1 MKVLRIRRNKLL
13 RTISLM
19 TFIVLC
25 LTSISIPSMAQT
37 SGVMQTNQGG
47 WLPTVTYNVSGM
59 DLGPI
64 ANDEVGRHFYENGS
78 FEPGE
83 VTFWGTVTN
92 NMGPHPLDP
101 KQHYVDYKAKIIYK
115 DSQGKEH
122 LVKETGRIS
131 IAPAGVSDYRISGI
145 VPEDAGHIYIEII
158 ATCEREYFPFSIM
171 KANFY
176 KIPKT
181 STKPGEKVIGENFKD
196 QAPTLTYNVKGIN
209 LGPITDERDGDY
221 LNFHEYKKGE
231 FQPGPIELYGTVKNN
246 AKADK
251 DWGKDTVTL
260 IAMFKY
266 NDSSGKEQKVAT
278 DSIKVGPGSSAD
290 YKLSANIP
298 KEATYVYMDV
308 SCFKSWSYGGGL
320 GAHLI
325 GNLRPVPEGAVIPTQ
340 PSLPPI
346 KVESPTSGA
355 EAFEYGARI
364 MWPSAKGLGYR
375 LYRSTSP
382 QELGISVTDFYITST
397 SYADVN
403 VEPNT
408 TYYYTVKPVLAEA
421 NPYQDIEEKMG
432 DVIATFVVKTGPN
445 ILKPG
450 SFKHFIMLKLE
461 SPKMSV
467 DGIDQE
473 VDPGR
478 GTSPLVIS
486 GRTMVPI
493 RAVVEAMGGTVEWE
507 ASTRKITLK
516 ARGNI
521 VEMWLDKKDIKVNGI
536 SKQMD
541 IAPISK
547 NDRTF
552 VPVRFAAENINCKV
566 DWINSTKEAV
576 IVYED

>member
-1 MKVLRIRRNKLL
+1 MLKIRRDRLL
-13 RTISLM
+13 KKISIVM
-19 TFIVLC
+19 FIVL
-25 LTSISIPSMAQT
+25 LAVSIDSSTMVQAE
-37 SGVMQTNQGG
+37 GVMKTNQGG

-64 ANDEVGRHFYENGS
+64 ANDEVGRHFYENGT

-83 VTFWGTVTN
+83 VVFWGTVTN
-92 NMGPHPLDP
+92 NMGPHPTDP

-131 IAPAGVSDYRISGI
+131 IAPGGVSDYRISGI
-145 VPEDAGHIYIEII
+145 VPEDAGHIYIDII
-158 ATCEREYFPFSIM
+158 ATCEREFFPFSLM
-171 KANFY
+171 KADFY
-176 KIPKT
+176 KISQGSASSQGKI
-181 STKPGEKVIGENFKD
+181 IGENFKD
-196 QAPTLTYNVKGIN
+196 QAPTVTYNVKGIN
-209 LGPITDERDGDY
+209 LGPIHREVDGEAF
-221 LNFHEYKKGE
+221 NVHEYKKGK

-251 DWGKDTVTL
+251 DWGQDTVTL

-266 NDSSGKEQKVAT
+266 NDSSGKEQKIAT

-290 YKLSANIP
+290 YKITANIP

-308 SCFKSWSYGGGL
+308 SCFKSWSYGAGL
-320 GAHLI
+320 GALLAA
-325 GNLRPVPEGAVIPTQ
+325 NLSPGLVETVIPIPTQ
-340 PSLPPI
+340 PSLPPT

-355 EAFEYGARI
+355 ETFEYGARI
-364 MWPSAKGLGYR
+364 MWNPVKGLGYR
-375 LYRSTSP
+375 LYRATSP
-382 QELGISVTDFYITST
+382 SELGISVTDFYITST

-403 VEPNT
+403 GEPNT

-421 NPYQDIEEKMG
+421 NPFQDIEEKLG
-432 DVIATFVVKTGPN
+432 DPIATFTVKTGPN

-450 SFKHFIMLKLE
+450 SFKHFIMLKLD

-493 RAVVEAMGGTVEWE
+493 RAVVEAMGGTAEWE
-507 ASTRKITLK
+507 GSTRKITLK
-516 ARGNI
+516 ARGNT
-521 VEMWLDKKDIKVNGI
+521 VEMWLDKKEIKVNGET
-536 SKQMD
+536 KQMD

-552 VPVRFAAENINCKV
+552 VPVRFAAENIDCKV

-576 IVYED
+576 IVYEE